1 MLRSKNIDLNLIK
14 EFAIMRNR
22 LNEKRFFNEYNILKV
37 KNFSQKD
44 DGFCEEGIRK
54 SFSQAQ
60 KILKKLNKYKLQE
73 IDDFLEIL
81 KELGKN
87 KGGIINDYISMPF
100 AKQHQDFREDNI
112 ITDAKGTQKLID
124 QGSSYGYNPFLYD
137 VAPFVVNNP
146 KALNHYIKYS
156 NNCNGISKE
165 QIQKWL
171 YAALVSRFFDVIKY
185 RLHADE
191 GRVNTRED
199 CKKYL
204 KYELKTYKWLIERK
218 AGKK

>member
-1 MLRSKNIDLNLIK
+1 MKIQEKSLDEIKRILQKEKEFAEINSWKFKHIPLGEMEHTYEISKGKKIYFLKELKLHEAQMEYFLCRLKLSHLPFSIYPGLLRQKILVRKFIKGRMLRSKNIDLNLIK

-124 QGSSYGYNPFLYD
+124 
-137 VAPFVVNNP
+137 
-146 KALNHYIKYS
+146 
-156 NNCNGISKE
+156 
-165 QIQKWL
+165 
-171 YAALVSRFFDVIKY
+171 
-185 RLHADE
+185 
-191 GRVNTRED
+191 
-199 CKKYL
+199 
-204 KYELKTYKWLIERK
+204 
-218 AGKK
+218 